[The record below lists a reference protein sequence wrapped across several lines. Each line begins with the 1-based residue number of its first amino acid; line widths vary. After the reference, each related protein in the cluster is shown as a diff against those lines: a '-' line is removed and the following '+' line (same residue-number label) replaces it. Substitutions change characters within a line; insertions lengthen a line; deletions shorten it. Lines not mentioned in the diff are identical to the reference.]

1 MDFIKSLMH
10 SRYADGGRGP
20 AIFDCWGMYWWIKKH
35 KQACQ
40 LPSFSDI
47 HPDDKKG
54 MTRAMQKIL
63 PDFEPCKPERFAA
76 ACGMNGEI
84 LMHIG
89 TVIFIDN
96 QLQIIHTSRQ
106 SGPVIDSIAKFTHLF
121 GPENTRFY
129 RVKDQTLATTCHD
142 PRLSE

>member
-1 MDFIKSLMH
+1 MHLIHSLMH

-20 AIFDCWGMYWWIKKH
+20 HEFDCWGMYRWI
-35 KQACQ
+35 QERRTACL

-54 MTRAMQKIL
+54 MTRMMRAIL
-63 PDFEPCKPERFAA
+63 PDFTPCRPERFAA

-106 SGPVIDSIAKFTHLF
+106 SGPVIDSIAKFTHIF